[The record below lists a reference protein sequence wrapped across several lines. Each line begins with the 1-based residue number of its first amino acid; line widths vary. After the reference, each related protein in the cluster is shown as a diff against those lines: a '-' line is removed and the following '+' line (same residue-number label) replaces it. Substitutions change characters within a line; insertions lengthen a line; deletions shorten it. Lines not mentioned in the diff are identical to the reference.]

1 MSDVLIPILKNTKDP
16 HYRYKMPKLTAKV
29 EGSGNGIKTVI
40 TNMSA
45 IARSLGRPPSYP
57 TKYFGCEL
65 GAQVTMNNDLYVV
78 NGSHD
83 PDKLLK
89 LLYDFI
95 RKFVLCQKCNNPET
109 TLTVKNQSIYQKCI
123 ACGHDTTINKAIHK
137 ITTFII
143 NHPPDGPANG
153 TSVSVA
159 SKSSKPTKA
168 DKKSKKNGDK
178 TTSGQ
183 SPTNDGPA
191 VIGHVNEEDDF
202 DQFDDEEL
210 TTAAYSERMRE
221 LCDGLNNG
229 MYLNDTK
236 ENANIFYKLVKE
248 RKEAG
253 LLSDPN
259 VQKEIYKEAERL
271 DIKDKSTLVLSE
283 LLFTENIIE
292 EIKANKMLLLRFCN
306 KNKKAQKYLLGGFEK
321 LVGDIYKDKLL
332 NNAMK
337 ILKQFY
343 DEDILDEETIIEWS
357 AKESKKYVSKEMS
370 RKIREKVAL
379 FIKWLKE
386 AEVED
391 ESSEDEE
398 EGVTTKSNSKTPSLD
413 DENEYAEEEDD
424 DIELEFTHKAN
435 GIQVQEVKPVVQQL
449 AVNKGAHE
457 PEEDI
462 DIDNI

>member
-1 MSDVLIPILKNTKDP
+1 
-16 HYRYKMPKLTAKV
+16 
-29 EGSGNGIKTVI
+29 
-40 TNMSA
+40 
-45 IARSLGRPPSYP
+45 
-57 TKYFGCEL
+57 
-65 GAQVTMNNDLYVV
+65 MNNDLYVV

-123 ACGHDTTINKAIHK
+123 ACGHETTINKAIHK

-143 NHPPDGPANG
+143 NHPPDGPASG
-153 TSVSVA
+153 TSVSAA
-159 SKSSKPTKA
+159 SKSSKPSKA
-168 DKKSKKNGDK
+168 DKKSKKNGVA
-178 TTSGQ
+178 TSGQ
-183 SPTNDGPA
+183 SPTNEGPA
-191 VIGHVNEEDDF
+191 HNGVIGNANEDDF

-229 MYLNDTK
+229 MYLNDSK
-236 ENANIFYKLVKE
+236 ENANIFYKLVKD

-253 LLSDPN
+253 VLSDPN

-321 LVGDIYKDKLL
+321 LVGDVYKDKLL

-357 AKESKKYVSKEMS
+357 AKESKKYVSKEMN
-370 RKIREKVAL
+370 RKIHEKVAL
-379 FIKWLKE
+379 FVKWLKE

-457 PEEDI
+457 AEEDI
-462 DIDNI
+462 DIDNIWIKFILSYLNNHKFIAIIILF

>member
-1 MSDVLIPILKNTKDP
+1 
-16 HYRYKMPKLTAKV
+16 
-29 EGSGNGIKTVI
+29 
-40 TNMSA
+40 
-45 IARSLGRPPSYP
+45 
-57 TKYFGCEL
+57 
-65 GAQVTMNNDLYVV
+65 MNNDLYVV